1 MTPIFKALS
10 RSFSHLFFPKLCLCC
25 SDDIPGEGYLCGK
38 CLPQL
43 ELINPL
49 ERCPLC
55 FSVEYCPEQLC
66 CAFCKQQPPLLQGIA
81 AAFDYVGPA
90 ASLVRKLKYGQQP
103 YLAKGAAAFMAAQ
116 FIELSW
122 PMPDWI
128 VPVPISLMHGWQ
140 RGYNQSLLLA
150 QHLADILQTPVCN
163 ALKRHSGDYSQAGLD
178 REQRNRLNRASFVL
192 KKDVAVSLYDST
204 LLIIDDV
211 MTTSTTLRC
220 CADVL
225 LEGCP
230 AKIYALTLCRA
241 IK

>member
-1 MTPIFKALS
+1 MTHLLKALS

-25 SDDIPGEGYLCGK
+25 SDYIADEGYLCEK

-43 ELINPL
+43 ELIQPS

-55 FSVEYCPEQLC
+55 FSMEYCPEQLC
-66 CAFCKQQPPLLQGIA
+66 CTFCKQQPPLLQGIA

-90 ASLVRKLKYGQQP
+90 AVLVRKLKYGQQP

-116 FIELSW
+116 FLALDW
-122 PMPDWI
+122 PLPNRI
-128 VPVPISLMHGWQ
+128 VPVPLSLMHHWQ

-150 QHLADILQTPVCN
+150 EQLSKILQVPICD
-163 ALKRHSGDYSQAGLD
+163 ALKRYSGDYSQAGLNQ
-178 REQRNRLNRASFVL
+178 EQRHSLNRSSFAL
-192 KKDVAVSLYDST
+192 KKDIHLHDST
-204 LLIIDDV
+204 ILLIDDV

-220 CADVL
+220 CAEIL

-230 AKIYALTLCRA
+230 ANIYGLTLCRA